1 MGLSGYNP
9 KKKGRSAKPMMR
21 GVFFCGIVRASPP
34 EENSD
39 IPNLIANIHN
49 FHFKNTACS
58 SIYFHEPKWYTW
70 VRLMRTKPLQTKEEI
85 DSGGGIADESEK

>member
-21 GVFFCGIVRASPP
+21 GVFFCGIVQASPP

-39 IPNLIANIHN
+39 IPNRIANIHN
-49 FHFKNTACS
+49 FLFKNTVCS
-58 SIYFHEPKWYTW
+58 SIYIPGSKCYNW
-70 VRLMRTKPLQTKEEI
+70 V
-85 DSGGGIADESEK
+85 S